1 MPSSFSLGAGRPHSL
16 FLEVIR
22 QEGGTTSRG
31 LEVASLG
38 QMECAYVGSF
48 SVCEIVEPVKVWQK
62 VRTLGIGRSSVFLL
76 SIDYFSL
83 CQYP

>member
-1 MPSSFSLGAGRPHSL
+1 MPSYFYLGAGRTNSL

-31 LEVASLG
+31 LEVASLC

-48 SVCEIVEPVKVWQK
+48 SVGEIVEPVKVWQK
-62 VRTLGIGRSSVFLL
+62 VRSLGMRRNGELPPLVAPCSPLFG
-76 SIDYFSL
+76 
-83 CQYP
+83 